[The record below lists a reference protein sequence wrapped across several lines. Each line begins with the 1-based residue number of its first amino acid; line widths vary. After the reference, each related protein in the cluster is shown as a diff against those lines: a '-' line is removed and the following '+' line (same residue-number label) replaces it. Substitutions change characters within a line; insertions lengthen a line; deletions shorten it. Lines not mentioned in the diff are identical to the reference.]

1 MAGDNCTVSGT
12 TLTNEFVQF
21 CRYYALTPQ
30 QVVQLIDD
38 GFRSSFA
45 RPDIRRALRRGAV
58 LDTLRILKQA
68 GVDIAPAVTALTP
81 FHADILY
88 RPLPLP
94 KEQAGAITADNLAA
108 LPKADVG
115 VYFVGS
121 VPLATV
127 VEEILR
133 LSDEEK
139 SALEM
144 APALRGQVTSLRQV
158 TSLQGIASLED
169 LMAVAVSAP
178 TVGLGCDCC
187 RL

>member
-1 MAGDNCTVSGT
+1 MNRCG
-12 TLTNEFVQF
+12 
-21 CRYYALTPQ
+21 
-30 QVVQLIDD
+30 
-38 GFRSSFA
+38 
-45 RPDIRRALRRGAV
+45 
-58 LDTLRILKQA
+58 ILKQA

-94 KEQAGAITADNLAA
+94 KEQAGAIITAENLAA